1 MPLNQLTPAGQ
12 NELGAAFGL
21 YPSMGKRRVQDPIG
35 ATEVPLQLLRGRVAG
50 TLGLPSDVL
59 NVVRSPM
66 PMEAFGDVDYSQM
79 KLVPYGT
86 SQLLKELPLKP
97 TSRVG
102 EVAGEIG
109 SVAPITP
116 MEALQAARLARQ
128 AALAGG
134 KVAKQGARLVG
145 EELNAAMMGERQ
157 GTLLG
162 AATPQPMFMAERVGK
177 MKAVDAL
184 FPGKTEA
191 MLTPAEKAAL
201 TKYKSILDTPAVM
214 RREEARLFGTGD
226 IVQPSLNVAQ
236 EMGVNPN
243 QLLDKYAVPILW
255 DTSATGGN
263 VTQIA
268 GVPLTQG
275 IRDATPTF
283 VQRQGGRRYPYIQ
296 ENLQQGVGGASN
308 VSAQSSKINN
318 LNKFSELGD
327 TIGVQMNL
335 APSGINFSHHIAESY
350 VGALNSL
357 KPSREALTSFRDAVR
372 NVKSVDPVTKEVSY
386 PYKNFPGIDSPNIRD
401 IMATGTKEYSPGNI
415 RKAIAEVGST
425 AAMEKQG
432 FPRWQDIYKVM
443 SEPGAETGMAHTLL
457 SVQPNT
463 QMVTPNFQHGSYNAG
478 LKAKVMGSLQN
489 AQGQIVG
496 VPDRLM
502 LPKTF
507 AKKFAEGKNIN
518 NIRTSLLKSHHGEK
532 LDQEAV
538 DNIARYLGYQVD

>member
-1 MPLNQLTPAGQ
+1 MPIYSNALTPRPANMLAYQ
-12 NELGAAFGL
+12 DSMSATPRNEYLGALADLLAQSYSPERTQQMQGMAKFFNAPEISQTLDRLSYGEPL
-21 YPSMGKRRVQDPIG
+21 TTG
-35 ATEVPLQLLRGRVAG
+35 AGMTTRIRP
-50 TLGLPSDVL
+50 
-59 NVVRSPM
+59 
-66 PMEAFGDVDYSQM
+66 EAAEAA
-79 KLVPYGT
+79 LALAPT
-86 SQLLKELPLKP
+86 AKP
-97 TSRVG
+97 VTMAS
-102 EVAGEIG
+102 
-109 SVAPITP
+109 
-116 MEALQAARLARQ
+116 LQAARAARK

-134 KVAKQGARLVG
+134 MA
-145 EELNAAMMGERQ
+145 GERYAEKVIPQIMERGGMPAQLLSDLAQ
-157 GTLLG
+157 GTT
-162 AATPQPMFMAERVGK
+162 ANMAERVGK
-177 MKAVDAL
+177 LKAVEAL

-191 MLTPAEKAAL
+191 MLSPAEKSAL
-201 TKYKSILDTPAVM
+201 TRYKSILDTPAVM
-214 RREEARLFGTGD
+214 RREQARLFGSGD
-226 IVQPSLNVAQ
+226 IIEPSLNVAQ
-236 EMGVNPN
+236 EMGVHPN
-243 QLLDKYAVPILW
+243 ALLNKYAVPILW

-275 IRDATPTF
+275 LKDATPAF
-283 VQRQGGRRYPYIQ
+283 VQRQGGRLYPYIE

-372 NVKSVDPVTKEVSY
+372 STKVQNPVTKEISY
-386 PYKNFPGIDSPNIRD
+386 PYSKFPGLDSPNIRD
-401 IMATGTKEYSPGNI
+401 IMANGTSEYSPGNI

-432 FPRWQDIYKVM
+432 FPRWQDIYNVM

-457 SVQPNT
+457 AVKPNAK
-463 QMVTPNFQHGSYNAG
+463 MITPNFQHGSYNAG
-478 LKAKVMGSLQN
+478 LEAQVMGSLQN
-489 AQGQIVG
+489 AQGQVVG

-507 AKKFAEGKNIN
+507 AKKLAEGKNVN

-532 LDQEAV
+532 LDQEAI